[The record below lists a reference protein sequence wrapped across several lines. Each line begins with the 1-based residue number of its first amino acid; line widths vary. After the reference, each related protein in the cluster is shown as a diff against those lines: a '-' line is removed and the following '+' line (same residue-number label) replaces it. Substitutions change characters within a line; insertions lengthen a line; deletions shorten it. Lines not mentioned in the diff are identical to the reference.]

1 MISFSNKCATY
12 YVTAPVNRR
21 RVCRASSNSSSG
33 SAGSSDTANK
43 FELHRQR
50 ARDFIKEKSEKRVEL
65 EKASLDKLA
74 IWQTRIK
81 QVVKEDMQLIK
92 QIVTGKMTDDL
103 S

>member
-21 RVCRASSNSSSG
+21 RVCRASSDSSSCT
-33 SAGSSDTANK
+33 ADTANK

-81 QVVKEDMQLIK
+81 QVVNEDIQLIK